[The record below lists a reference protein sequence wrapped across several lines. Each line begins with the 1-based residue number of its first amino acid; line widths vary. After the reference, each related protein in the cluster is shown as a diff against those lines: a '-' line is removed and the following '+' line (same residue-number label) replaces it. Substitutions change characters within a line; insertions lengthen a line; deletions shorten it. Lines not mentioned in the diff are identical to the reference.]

1 MNRKLELYYDK
12 PALRWEETLPV
23 GNGSLGAMIWGGVRE
38 ELLGLNEE
46 SLWSGYE
53 RDKNNPGA
61 SHSLNAVRELVFAG
75 RCAEAEKLIQDT
87 MLGEFN
93 ESYMPLGNLHI
104 AYRNLKESDQVGRY
118 RRSLD
123 IEKAMA
129 AVSFEADGVG
139 YRREIFA
146 TYPGQAVIICLESD
160 RPLMELEIFL
170 ESQLKC
176 CIREMEDALIFSG
189 RCPEHVDPS
198 YVRKGEEAVIW
209 GYRGRRF
216 SGGIRVLSCDGTV
229 LCQEGTLRVAGASE
243 LVLCL
248 EAVRPSSIEG
258 SYDRIK
264 EEHVLDYGRIFD
276 TVELYLGEQK
286 DLPTDRRLEQLKEGE
301 EDNGLFALYFQYGRY
316 LMAAS
321 SRKGSLPANLQGI
334 WSWKFQAP
342 WSCNWTTNINLE
354 MNYWPA
360 LSCGLKECMEPYF
373 SFVEELAKRGRQTA
387 AVNYHCRGT
396 AHHHNAD
403 GWYSTNPV
411 GIPFG
416 AEDGKEGCAAYAMW
430 PMGMAWLSQEFYRY
444 YEYTKDRKFLENRA
458 YPLLRD
464 TALFLV
470 DWLVEYEGYYVTC
483 PSTSPEN
490 KYYDKDKNR
499 CSITAASAMDMELTK
514 EVFEHYL
521 SVCAKLGVNDDLT
534 DTVQERLARLW
545 PVRIGSRGQILEW
558 LEEYPEVEPGHR
570 HLSHLY
576 GMFPAELWEGDQKMT
591 EACRISLNDRL
602 ENGGGYTGWSCAWI
616 INMFAALKDGE
627 NAWKYLYILL
637 TRSTYPNLWD
647 AHEPFQIDGNF
658 GGTTGIANMLATDRG
673 GHVDILPA
681 LPRQFASGYVRG
693 LCLKG
698 NKTVD
703 IRWEDGSAVSVEF
716 HDADEPD
723 LDSK

>member
-61 SHSLNAVRELVFAG
+61 SRSLKAVRELVFAG

-104 AYRNLKESDQVGRY
+104 VYRNLKESDQVSRY

-123 IEKAMA
+123 IEKAVA

-146 TYPGQAVIICLESD
+146 TYPGQAVMICLESD
-160 RPLMELEIFL
+160 RPLMELEISM
-170 ESQLKC
+170 ESQLRC
-176 CIREMEDALIFSG
+176 CIRELEDALIFSG

-229 LCQEGTLRVAGASE
+229 LCREGTLRVAGASK

-258 SYDRIK
+258 SYDRII

-286 DLPTDRRLEQLKEGE
+286 DLPTDRRLEQLKAGE

-444 YEYTKDRKFLENRA
+444 YEYTKDWGFLENKA

-499 CSITAASAMDMELTK
+499 CSVTAASAMDMELTR

-521 SVCAKLGVNDDLT
+521 SVCAMLRVNDDLIH
-534 DTVQERLARLW
+534 TVQERLARLW

-576 GMFPAELWEGDQKMT
+576 GMFPDELWEGDQKMT

>member
-61 SHSLNAVRELVFAG
+61 SRSLKAVRELVFAG

-104 AYRNLKESDQVGRY
+104 VYRNLKESDQVSRY

-123 IEKAMA
+123 IEKAVA

-146 TYPGQAVIICLESD
+146 TYPGQAVMICLESD
-160 RPLMELEIFL
+160 RPLMELEISM
-170 ESQLKC
+170 ESQLRC
-176 CIREMEDALIFSG
+176 CIRELEDALIFSG

-229 LCQEGTLRVAGASE
+229 LCREGTLRVAGASK

-258 SYDRIK
+258 SYDRII

-286 DLPTDRRLEQLKEGE
+286 DLPTDRRLEQLKAGE

-444 YEYTKDRKFLENRA
+444 YEYTKDWGFLENKA

-499 CSITAASAMDMELTK
+499 CSVTAASAMDMELTR

-521 SVCAKLGVNDDLT
+521 SVCAMLRVNDDLIH
-534 DTVQERLARLW
+534 TVQERLARLW

>member
-61 SHSLNAVRELVFAG
+61 SRSLKAVRELVFAG

-104 AYRNLKESDQVGRY
+104 VYRNLKESDQVSRY

-123 IEKAMA
+123 IEKAVA

-146 TYPGQAVIICLESD
+146 TYPGQAVMICLESD
-160 RPLMELEIFL
+160 RPLMELEISM
-170 ESQLKC
+170 ESQLRC
-176 CIREMEDALIFSG
+176 CIRELEDALIFSG

-229 LCQEGTLRVAGASE
+229 LCREGTLRVAGASK

-258 SYDRIK
+258 SYDRII

-286 DLPTDRRLEQLKEGE
+286 DLPTDRRLEQLKAGE

-444 YEYTKDRKFLENRA
+444 YEYTKDWGFLENKA

-499 CSITAASAMDMELTK
+499 CSVTAASAMDMELTR

-521 SVCAKLGVNDDLT
+521 SVCAMLRVNDDLIH
-534 DTVQERLARLW
+534 TVQERLARLW

-647 AHEPFQIDGNF
+647 AHEPVQIDGNF

>member
-61 SHSLNAVRELVFAG
+61 SRSLKAVRELVFAG

-104 AYRNLKESDQVGRY
+104 VYRNLKESDQVSRY

-123 IEKAMA
+123 IEKAVA

-146 TYPGQAVIICLESD
+146 TYPGQAVMICLESD
-160 RPLMELEIFL
+160 RPLMELEISM
-170 ESQLKC
+170 ESQLRC
-176 CIREMEDALIFSG
+176 CIRELEDALIFSG

-229 LCQEGTLRVAGASE
+229 LCREGTLRVAGASK

-258 SYDRIK
+258 SYDRII

-286 DLPTDRRLEQLKEGE
+286 DLPTDRRLEQLKAGE

-444 YEYTKDRKFLENRA
+444 YEYTKDWGFLENKA

-470 DWLVEYEGYYVTC
+470 D
-483 PSTSPEN
+483 
-490 KYYDKDKNR
+490 
-499 CSITAASAMDMELTK
+499 
-514 EVFEHYL
+514 
-521 SVCAKLGVNDDLT
+521 
-534 DTVQERLARLW
+534 
-545 PVRIGSRGQILEW
+545 W